1 MVWAGQTCRHQP
13 RKQPRQRNPAP
24 VLVVEDEA
32 ARGIIVEGRRVHWHW
47 PPAIKPGCRSLA
59 AALARNVKQ
68 APAINAQAI
77 LIGERGTAQRAA
89 RRIDEIHQR
98 LHALGEVCDHCHLKQ
113 VSHGLHC
120 GGKRGR
126 ATRMNAPAIPAIFS
140 PARRAMR
147 LRRAQKRQMQPDAAR
162 FLAEDMIEDT
172 LERLAFLRH
181 QPARALVLGDWTGE
195 LALRLT
201 SGGTAA
207 ESAADIDLEAPF
219 LHTGFDLI
227 TVIGLLDAVNDLP
240 GALIHLRNALAPGG
254 LVITHFIGGQSLP
267 ALRAAMMAAEPDRP
281 AARIHPLVDPR
292 AAPGLLQ
299 RAGWKDP
306 VVDTHLLTVR
316 YSTLDRLVA
325 DLRDCGLGNALAK
338 PAAPLGKA
346 ALARARAAFA
356 ARAEPDG
363 KTAES
368 FDIITLTGR
377 RSLAGT

>member
-1 MVWAGQTCRHQP
+1 
-13 RKQPRQRNPAP
+13 
-24 VLVVEDEA
+24 
-32 ARGIIVEGRRVHWHW
+32 
-47 PPAIKPGCRSLA
+47 
-59 AALARNVKQ
+59 
-68 APAINAQAI
+68 
-77 LIGERGTAQRAA
+77 
-89 RRIDEIHQR
+89 
-98 LHALGEVCDHCHLKQ
+98 
-113 VSHGLHC
+113 
-120 GGKRGR
+120 
-126 ATRMNAPAIPAIFS
+126 MNAPAIPVIFS

-147 LRRAQKRQMQPDAAR
+147 LRRAQERQTQPNAAR

-181 QPARALVLGDWTGE
+181 QPVRALVLGDGLGE
-195 LALRLT
+195 LVLRL
-201 SGGTAA
+201 SEGGTAA
-207 ESAADIDLEAPF
+207 EGAADINLEAPYPDN
-219 LHTGFDLI
+219 GFDLI
-227 TVIGLLDAVNDLP
+227 VALGLLDAVNDLP

-267 ALRAAMMAAEPDRP
+267 ALRGAMMAAEPDRP
-281 AARIHPLVDPR
+281 AARIHPMVDPR

-346 ALARARAAFA
+346 ALARARTAFA

-368 FDIITLTGR
+368 FEIITLTGR